1 MSWGK
6 VSYRTGSHMKRLLLS
21 LTAVLVLAS
30 CRSDR
35 DGQVASAPDAAR
47 AERELSLVPWQPAA
61 DSPVLSEIERQSLT
75 GAGNGPHRQARRA
88 TRARNA
94 PPHPV
99 AVDVGTAGIEP
110 EQAAQPVPVVEP
122 TPAPVEIASAGFGH
136 ALAAGQ
142 SVSSIPGSSMGT
154 GTSVPDIQAVA
165 HHGGGIMV
173 RGPDNNC
180 SPHGGG
186 AIAINQVMPGRRF

>member
-1 MSWGK
+1 MRGKMSN
-6 VSYRTGSHMKRLLLS
+6 RTGSHMKRLLLS
-21 LTAVLVLAS
+21 LTTVLVLAS
-30 CRSDR
+30 CRDGR
-35 DGQVASAPDAAR
+35 DGQVASAPNAAR
-47 AERELSLVPWQPAA
+47 PDRELSMVPWQPAA
-61 DSPVLSEIERQSLT
+61 DSPVLSDVERQSLT

-94 PPHPV
+94 PLHPV
-99 AVDVGTAGIEP
+99 AVNVGTAGIEP

-154 GTSVPDIQAVA
+154 GTSVPDIQTVA
-165 HHGGGIMV
+165 HGHGGGMIV